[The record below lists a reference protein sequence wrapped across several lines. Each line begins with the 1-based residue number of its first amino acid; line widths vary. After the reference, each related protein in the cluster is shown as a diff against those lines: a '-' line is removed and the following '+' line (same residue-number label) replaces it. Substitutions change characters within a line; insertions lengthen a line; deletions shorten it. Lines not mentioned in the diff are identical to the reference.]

1 MLTKELLILAGTT
14 SAKDGLMRLR
24 LYHRYS
30 HQVSMQVNP
39 KFYCK
44 LRLGA
49 NRAKRYQGGSRIPR
63 LPP

>member
-24 LYHRYS
+24 LYHSYS

-39 KFYCK
+39 KF
-44 LRLGA
+44 
-49 NRAKRYQGGSRIPR
+49 
-63 LPP
+63 